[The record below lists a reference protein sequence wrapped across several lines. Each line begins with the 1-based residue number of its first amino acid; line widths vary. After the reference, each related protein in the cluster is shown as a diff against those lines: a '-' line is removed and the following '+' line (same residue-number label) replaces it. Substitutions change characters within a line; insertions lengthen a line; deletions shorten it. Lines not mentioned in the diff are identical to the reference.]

1 MRPRP
6 LVAAP
11 LRPLVAAPLRP
22 LVAALLQ
29 PLAAAL
35 LRPLVAALLAT
46 LLLAGCGAGQAA
58 RVTGHRL
65 ALTLDE
71 YRILPQTVSV
81 PAGALRIT
89 ACNRGVLTHNV
100 ALQRGTLDSDERTTL
115 TGISTLLPGKC
126 GSAPTTTLA
135 PGRYLL
141 VSTVGNQAVLGMAA
155 TLIVR

>member
-1 MRPRP
+1 MRPRS

-11 LRPLVAAPLRP
+11 LW
-22 LVAALLQ
+22 

-35 LRPLVAALLAT
+35 LAT
-46 LLLAGCGAGQAA
+46 LPLAGCGAGQTTHVA
-58 RVTGHRL
+58 GHSL
-65 ALTLDE
+65 ALTLEE
-71 YRILPQTVSV
+71 YRILPQAASV
-81 PAGALRIT
+81 PAGPLRIV

-115 TGISTLLPGKC
+115 TGIPTLLPGKC
-126 GSAPTTTLA
+126 GSVLTTPLA

-141 VSTVGNQAVLGMAA
+141 ASTVGNQAVLGMAA